1 MIINTAFKKRVV
13 VVEDDK
19 ILLESFAH
27 IVNSSDKFVVVGT
40 YSNAE
45 EALSDMVRK
54 KVEIVLMDI
63 ELPSMSGIQATELIK
78 EKYPNIEVV
87 IVTIYEDNELVFNA
101 LKAGASGYITKSAN
115 YLELLAALD
124 EIVRG
129 GAPMSTKIARMV
141 IHNFHM
147 NPNSPLTSREK
158 EVLHLMA
165 EGKTYSQISD
175 ALVIGRETAKTHI
188 RNIYSKLQVSKK
200 SEAIEI
206 ASKNHYI

>member
-1 MIINTAFKKRVV
+1 MSIAFKKRVAI
-13 VVEDDK
+13 VENDR
-19 ILLESFAH
+19 ILLDSFTY
-27 IVNSSDKFVVVGT
+27 IVNTSEKFTVVGSYDT
-40 YSNAE
+40 TEELIAE
-45 EALSDMVRK
+45 LPRK

-63 ELPSMSGIQATELIK
+63 ELPGMDGIEATAIIK
-78 EKYPNIEVV
+78 EKYPHVEVLM
-87 IVTIYEDNELVFNA
+87 VTVHEDNELVFNA

-115 YLELLAALD
+115 YLEILTALE

-158 EVLHLMA
+158 EVLQLIA
-165 EGKTYSQISD
+165 EGKTYTQISD
-175 ALVIGRETAKTHI
+175 VLFISRETAKTHI

-200 SEAIEI
+200 SDAIEI
-206 ASKNHYI
+206 ANKNRYI

>member
-1 MIINTAFKKRVV
+1 
-13 VVEDDK
+13 
-19 ILLESFAH
+19 LLESFEH
-27 IVNSSDKFVVVGT
+27 IVNSSEKFMVVGS

-45 EALSDMVRK
+45 DALADMARK
-54 KVEIVLMDI
+54 KADIVLMDI
-63 ELPSMSGIQATELIK
+63 ELPGMSGIAATEIIR
-78 EKYPNIEVV
+78 EKYSNIEVV
-87 IVTIYEDNELVFNA
+87 MVTIYEDNELVFNS

-115 YLELLAALD
+115 YLELLSALD

-147 NPNSPLTSREK
+147 NPNSPLTAREK
-158 EVLHLMA
+158 EVLHLIA

-175 ALVIGRETAKTHI
+175 TLIIARETAKTHI
-188 RNIYSKLQVSKK
+188 RNIYSKLHVSKK

-206 ASKNHYI
+206 ASKNKYI

>member
-1 MIINTAFKKRVV
+1 MNTAFKKRVII
-13 VVEDDK
+13 VEDDK
-19 ILLESFAH
+19 ILLESFEH

-45 EALSDMVRK
+45 DALAEIARK
-54 KVEIVLMDI
+54 KVDIVLMDI
-63 ELPSMSGIQATELIK
+63 ELPAMSGIAATEIIR
-78 EKYPNIEVV
+78 EKYSNTEVV
-87 IVTIYEDNELVFNA
+87 MVTIYEDNELVFNS

-115 YLELLAALD
+115 YLELLSALD

-147 NPNSPLTSREK
+147 NPNSPLTAREK
-158 EVLHLMA
+158 EVLHLIA

-175 ALVIGRETAKTHI
+175 TLIIARETAKTHI
-188 RNIYSKLQVSKK
+188 RNIYSKLHVSKK

-206 ASKNHYI
+206 ASKNKYI